1 MKYLTFLLCFIPSVA
16 FADYWYLGFT
26 VGTKIH
32 EHTWI
37 GDNPASA
44 YIGRHFQMNDSFAF
58 RVGVEHISNLDKG
71 YPLNEEFETSL
82 DRAYIAGEFHF

>member
-1 MKYLTFLLCFIPSVA
+1 MKIIAFLACLLPATA
-16 FADYWYLGFT
+16 FADYWYIGAS

-32 EHTWI
+32 EHSWV
-37 GDNPASA
+37 GDVPASA

-58 RVGVEHISNLDKG
+58 RVGVEHISNLEKG
-71 YPLNEEFETSL
+71 YPFNEEFETSL